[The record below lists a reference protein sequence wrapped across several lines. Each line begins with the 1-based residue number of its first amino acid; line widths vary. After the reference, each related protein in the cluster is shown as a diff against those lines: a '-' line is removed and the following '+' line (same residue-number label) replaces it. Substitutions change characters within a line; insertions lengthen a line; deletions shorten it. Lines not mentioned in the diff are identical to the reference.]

1 MEKFLTYLKT
11 YWFLIV
17 AFFTM
22 SVAWG
27 QSQLKIQT
35 LEEAV
40 KETATTQQ
48 QVQALKEQVA
58 RTDERT
64 QLMLDSQ
71 IRQERL
77 IENILLN
84 QQKLIKLLHL

>member
-1 MEKFLTYLKT
+1 MEKFLTYIKT

-40 KETATTQQ
+40 KQTATTQQ
-48 QVQALKEQVA
+48 QVQTLKEQVV
-58 RTDERT
+58 RTKEH
-64 QLMLDSQ
+64 S
-71 IRQERL
+71 
-77 IENILLN
+77 
-84 QQKLIKLLHL
+84 